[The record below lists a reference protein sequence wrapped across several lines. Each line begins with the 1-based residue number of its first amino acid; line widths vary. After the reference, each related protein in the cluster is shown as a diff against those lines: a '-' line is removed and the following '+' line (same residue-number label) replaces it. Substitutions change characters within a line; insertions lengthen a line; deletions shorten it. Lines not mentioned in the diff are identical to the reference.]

1 MALSFTQHLMSKDDL
16 KKKSTGNKLTTW
28 DELSEYFRKQLKDD
42 DKRPLLSIEDRTD
55 ENDTRLV
62 KKNVRY
68 MKSVKTNTDGEYELG
83 ARFTFGNAV
92 VPLGIKPNGKF
103 GYQVPC
109 NSVEQGKKQLI
120 EFVEQGIEQKD
131 RDTLSMLAKWFM
143 NDITGKKQKLDRDTI
158 PEDLLGGA

>member
-16 KKKSTGNKLTTW
+16 KKKSTGNKLTKW

-62 KKNVRY
+62 KNNVRY
-68 MKSVKTNTDGEYELG
+68 MKSIKNKTEGAYKLG

-92 VPLGIKPNGKF
+92 IPLGLNPNGKL

-109 NSVEQGKKQLI
+109 ESVEQGKKQLM
-120 EFVEQGIEQKD
+120 EFIEQGIEQKD

-143 NDITGKKQKLDRDTI
+143 NDRTGKNAKLDRGTI
-158 PEDLLGGA
+158 PKELLGGA

>member
-16 KKKSTGNKLTTW
+16 KKKSTGNKLTKW

-62 KKNVRY
+62 KKNLRY
-68 MKSVKTNTDGEYELG
+68 MKSVKTNTEGKYKLG

-92 VPLGIKPNGKF
+92 VPLGVKPNGKL
-103 GYQVPC
+103 GYHVPC
-109 NSVEQGKKQLI
+109 NSVEQGKKQLM
-120 EFVEQGIEQKD
+120 EFIEQGIEQKD

-143 NDITGKKQKLDRDTI
+143 NDTTGKKAKLDRSTI
-158 PEDLLGGA
+158 PENLLGGA

>member
-16 KKKSTGNKLTTW
+16 KKKSTGNKLTKW
-28 DELSEYFRKQLKDD
+28 NELSEYFRKQLKDD

-68 MKSVKTNTDGEYELG
+68 MKSIKTNTKGKYKLG

-92 VPLGIKPNGKF
+92 VPLGIKSNGKL

-120 EFVEQGIEQKD
+120 EFIEQGIEQKD

-143 NDITGKKQKLDRDTI
+143 NDITGKKQKLDRSTI
-158 PEDLLGGA
+158 PEELLGGA